1 MAKSL
6 REQFKATSI
15 KSLRKAIDKDD
26 AMVGVQSNDYLSLE
40 DGKTSKIRIF
50 PAHPDEDNFYV
61 SRMCYWMSFTNDE
74 GEVRRGTVNDS
85 IAHGGTERDIVREYV
100 KFAKKRYGD
109 DADKME
115 ALTGTGM
122 KSNSLNPRY
131 SWLCYADI
139 VREDEEL
146 RPKVWEFGKM
156 VRDLLN
162 KLAMSEDDDEPIQVD
177 PYTDVD
183 EGLPILVK
191 YLKNPNK
198 KKGEQYYEVGFAK
211 KPVARPLSDDE
222 LEFFANVKPLT
233 ELTPK
238 YGMRDF
244 DRALDG
250 LRNFDEENGFDL
262 FDNDEWLDI
271 VEKVKAQYDDT
282 DNEDKPKKKTVT
294 KVASKNVT
302 DDDDDEE
309 ETPEP
314 KKKAKPAAK
323 PEPEESEDEP
333 EEEPEDDE
341 EDNVEDESDDE
352 FADMDRT
359 QLKKYIKEKSLEIT
373 VKKSMSDDDLREAIR
388 AAVANS
394 DSDEDEEDNADD
406 DDDDEGDASSPSL
419 TLAELRKK
427 LAGKK

>member
-6 REQFKATSI
+6 REQFKATPI
-15 KSLRKAIDKDD
+15 KSLRKAIDRDD

-61 SRMCYWMSFTNDE
+61 SRMCYWMSFTGDD
-74 GEVRRGTVNDS
+74 GDVRRGTVNDS
-85 IAHGGTERDIVREYV
+85 IAHGGTEKDIVREYV

-115 ALTGTGM
+115 ALTGTGL

-139 VREDEEL
+139 VRDGEEL

-183 EGLPILVK
+183 EGLPVLVK

-198 KKGEQYYEVGFAK
+198 KKGEQYYEVSFAK
-211 KPVARPLSDDE
+211 KPVARPLSDEE
-222 LEFFANVKPLT
+222 LEYFSGVKPLT
-233 ELTPK
+233 EITPR
-238 YGMRDF
+238 YNMRDF

-262 FDNDEWLDI
+262 FDDDEWLDI
-271 VEKVKAQYDDT
+271 VEKVKAQYDASD
-282 DNEDKPKKKTVT
+282 DDDDKPKKKTVK
-294 KVASKNVT
+294 KVSKPEPE
-302 DDDDDEE
+302 DDEE
-309 ETPEP
+309 EAPAP
-314 KKKAKPAAK
+314 KKKSKPAPQ
-323 PEPEESEDEP
+323 PEPEEET
-333 EEEPEDDE
+333 EEEPEDDD
-341 EDNVEDESDDE
+341 EDGSDDE
-352 FADMDRT
+352 GDDEFTDMDRT

-388 AAVANS
+388 AAVA
-394 DSDEDEEDNADD
+394 DSEDEPEEEPE
-406 DDDDEGDASSPSL
+406 DDDENEDSGEESSPSM

-427 LAGKK
+427 LAKK